1 MIFKVGMIVTAAR
14 GSVLLHSLLI
24 NDIILALSDIYN
36 FILLVTSFRSC
47 SHETILFVSAII

>member
-36 FILLVTSFRSC
+36 FILLVTSFRNN
-47 SHETILFVSAII
+47 ETIIFVSAII